1 MTEQEKDELLL
12 TQVALMFQTAAL
24 QQMGKLKN
32 PLSDAVER
40 DLGQARI
47 SIDILGVLHRRMK
60 GNLSDSE
67 ERMFTNVLRELRLN
81 YVDEASKPRETAG
94 PGGPAGPAGSGAP
107 AGTTDPGAE

>member
-1 MTEQEKDELLL
+1 MTDKEKDELLL

-47 SIDILGVLHRRMK
+47 SIDILDVLHRRMK
-60 GNLSDSE
+60 GNLSEQE

-81 YVDEASKPRETAG
+81 YVDEASKPPTG
-94 PGGPAGPAGSGAP
+94 PPGPDAAQGPAPAAGREGA
-107 AGTTDPGAE
+107 